1 MTQYIQREIIMEYT
15 QIDWDRKADY
25 TDAEFQAIWRN
36 EDGDIC
42 LDLDVHLLFMTAAQR
57 KSLTG
62 DDQYRADLADEE
74 MAYLH
79 EAATVEFEAA

>member
-1 MTQYIQREIIMEYT
+1 MEYT

-42 LDLDVHLLFMTAAQR
+42 LDLDVHLLWMTSEQR

-74 MAYLH
+74 MRCLYE
-79 EAATVEFEAA
+79 EAGLTIEYISRSAAA